1 MKHSKKIKFYDHV
14 FPYNKID
21 MPESRYLKTI
31 HESGTIRYKYYI
43 LKTKYKG
50 TIFTSFKNNTIE
62 DNSKFYKNKKINDA
76 VESLTSEDTS
86 FIVFRIIWT
95 ILTIG
100 SVIGF
105 IAADNKWLD

>member
-1 MKHSKKIKFYDHV
+1 MC
-14 FPYNKID
+14 
-21 MPESRYLKTI
+21 
-31 HESGTIRYKYYI
+31 IRDRYYI

-76 VESLTSEDTS
+76 VESLTSKDTS
-86 FIVFRIIWT
+86 LVVFRIIWT

-105 IAADNKWLD
+105 IAADNKWID